1 MFDFK
6 GKTVVITGG
15 ETGIGAATVEAFAR
29 AGADVTIAGYLE
41 DKGQEVVKALASEG
55 YTVDFVQTD
64 VTQESSVDN
73 FVSVVMNKHG
83 RIDVLVNNA
92 SIFDGFAGV
101 LETSNTLW
109 ERVINTNLRG
119 TFYCCRAVLK
129 DMVARG
135 EGRVVNVASVG
146 GIIGGADGL
155 AYTAS
160 KFGVIGLTRQMAV
173 ELTKTGVGINAVCP
187 GMIQTDMRGNSTRIL
202 GDDAPDMARGVGVNP
217 DALRRVPAGRKG
229 VPMDIANA
237 IMFAASP
244 YAAYM
249 AGHSL
254 VIDAGWTIQ

>member
-6 GKTVVITGG
+6 GKVVCITGG

-41 DKGQEVVKALASEG
+41 DKGQEVVSALASEG
-55 YTVDFVQTD
+55 FTVDFIQTD
-64 VTQESSVDN
+64 VTQESSINN
-73 FVSVVMNKHG
+73 FVDAVTKKHG

-92 SIFDGFAGV
+92 SIFDGFAGA
-101 LETSNTLW
+101 LDTSNTLW
-109 ERVINTNLRG
+109 DRVIDTNLRG

-129 DMVARG
+129 GMVARG
-135 EGRVVNVASVG
+135 EGRIVNVASVG
-146 GIIGGADGL
+146 GILGGADGL

-173 ELTKTGVGINAVCP
+173 EFTKAGVWINAVCP

-202 GDDAPDMARGVGVNP
+202 GDDAPNMARGVGVNP
-217 DALRRVPAGRKG
+217 DALKRVPAGHKG
-229 VPMDIANA
+229 VPLDIANA

-244 YAAYM
+244 YAGYM